1 MNKKL
6 KEYREARELMNKH
19 VHSASTKPLSGFV
32 TLEKT
37 TMSEGVLNVREKA
50 MLALTASL
58 VLKSDD
64 SIRLSLERCVKHG
77 VTPGQIS
84 EVFSIACLTGGSVVM
99 PHVAKA
105 MEYLELLQHE
115 KQSVMAHYYL

>member
-6 KEYREARELMNKH
+6 KEYRESRELIKKH
-19 VHSASTKPLSGFV
+19 VHSAGTKPLSGFV

-37 TMSEGVLNVREKA
+37 TMSEGVLNMKEKA
-50 MLALTASL
+50 MLALTAAL

-64 SIRLSLERCVKHG
+64 SIRMNLDSCVKHG
-77 VTPGQIS
+77 VTHGQIS
-84 EVFSIACLTGGSVVM
+84 EVCSIACLTGGSVVM

-115 KQSVMAHYYL
+115 KQSVIAHYYL

>member
-6 KEYREARELMNKH
+6 KEYREARELISKH
-19 VHSASTKPLSGFV
+19 VTSAGTQPLLGFV
-32 TLEKT
+32 ALEKT
-37 TMSEGVLNVREKA
+37 TMSEGVLNVKEKA

-64 SIRLSLERCVKHG
+64 SIRMNLECCVKHG
-77 VTPGQIS
+77 VTPGQLS
-84 EVFSIACLTGGSVVM
+84 EVFSIACVTGGSTVM

-105 MEYLELLQHE
+105 MEYLELLQQE
-115 KQSVMAHYYL
+115 KQSVLTHYYL